1 MIRIWSWNIGQRPA
15 AWRTIADDNSVDVV
29 LLQEATPPPSDVPLD
44 GLHFAPPIT
53 GRWETTGLTRQFRT
67 AIAWRSQR
75 IDADERPLGCIGD
88 GDGALCVSR
97 PGTLTALDVRL
108 PNGHVTLISAY
119 ALWERLCSGKQ
130 RPIYADASA
139 HRIISDIS
147 ALIDSR
153 NHRIIVAGD
162 FNIFHGYGDGG
173 SEYWKARYATVFSR
187 FDALGFAF
195 VGPQASE
202 GQRQA
207 SPAPPELPRDSK
219 NVPTFY
225 TNMQKPETA
234 AHQLDFVWASRSIA
248 ERVRV
253 RAVNSVDEWGPS
265 DHCRIEILIDG

>member
-1 MIRIWSWNIGQRPA
+1 MLRIWSWNIGQRPA
-15 AWRTIADDNSVDVV
+15 AWRTIVDDRSVDAV
-29 LLQEATPPPSDVPLD
+29 LLQEATPPPPDALVD
-44 GLHFAPPIT
+44 GLNVTPAAAD
-53 GRWETTGLTRQFRT
+53 RWETTGLTRQFRT

-75 IDADERPLGCIGD
+75 IDADVRPLGCIGD
-88 GDGALCVSR
+88 GNGALCVSR

-108 PNGHVTLISAY
+108 SDGTVTLISAY
-119 ALWERLCSGKQ
+119 AFWETLCSGKQ

-153 NHRIIVAGD
+153 DHRIVVAGD

-187 FDALGFAF
+187 FAALGFEF
-195 VGPQASE
+195 LGPQAGD

-207 SPAPPELPRDSK
+207 APRPSELPPDSK

-225 TNMQKPETA
+225 TNRQTPETA

-248 ERVRV
+248 ARVRV
-253 RAVNSVDEWGPS
+253 RAINGVAEWGPS
-265 DHCRIEILIDG
+265 DHCRVEILID